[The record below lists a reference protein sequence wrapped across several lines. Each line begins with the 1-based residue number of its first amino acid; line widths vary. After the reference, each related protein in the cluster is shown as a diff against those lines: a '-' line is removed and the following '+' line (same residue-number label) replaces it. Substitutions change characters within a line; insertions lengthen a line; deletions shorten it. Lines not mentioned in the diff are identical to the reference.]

1 MTRSPYEF
9 FFKRGK
15 PFMQR
20 TVKDDFVALLA
31 SLAGFTAGYLLVGDD
46 QPWVF
51 AFVIG
56 AGVLMIPVHSVIRYV
71 VRQRRNAGSGSSP
84 PE

>member
-1 MTRSPYEF
+1 MPPSPSEF
-9 FFKRGK
+9 FFKRRK
-15 PFMQR
+15 PFMER
-20 TVKDDFVALLA
+20 TVRDDFVALLA
-31 SLAGFTAGYLLVGDD
+31 SLAGFTAGYLLIGDD

-56 AGVLMIPVHSVIRYV
+56 AGLLMIPVHSVIRHV
-71 VRQRRNAGSGSSP
+71 VRRRRNAGSGFPP